1 MVFGIWTLQVG
12 FYHAANISS
21 LLTFPEIIFSSFELF
36 MTRLCRVG
44 SVGNVNGVV
53 ITRTVPFIGKHQFWS
68 ADAKRYILFSC
79 REQTKHSEIISYL
92 NISLTQKLMPH
103 EFNESTN
110 NEKKDIFIKFNS
122 YRSSRIC
129 LLSNNYDH
137 CVIKL

>member
-1 MVFGIWTLQVG
+1 MIIFGIWTLQVG

-79 REQTKHSEIISYL
+79 REKTKHPEIIFYL
-92 NISLTQKLMPH
+92 NISLTHMNSMSQPTMRKKT
-103 EFNESTN
+103 FSSNSTLTDLQEYVSSQIIMITVWSN
-110 NEKKDIFIKFNS
+110 YNS
-122 YRSSRIC
+122 
-129 LLSNNYDH
+129 
-137 CVIKL
+137 

>member
-1 MVFGIWTLQVG
+1 MIIFGIWTLQVG

-79 REQTKHSEIISYL
+79 REKNKTSRN
-92 NISLTQKLMPH
+92 NILFEHLFNTH

-137 CVIKL
+137 CLIKL

>member
-1 MVFGIWTLQVG
+1 MIVFGIWTLQVG
-12 FYHAANISS
+12 FYHAAYISS
-21 LLTFPEIIFSSFELF
+21 LLTFLEIIFSSFELF

-79 REQTKHSEIISYL
+79 RDKTSRN
-92 NISLTQKLMPH
+92 NILFEHLFNTH
-103 EFNESTN
+103 EFNELTN
-110 NEKKDIFIKFNS
+110 NGKKDIFIKFNS

-137 CVIKL
+137 CLIKL